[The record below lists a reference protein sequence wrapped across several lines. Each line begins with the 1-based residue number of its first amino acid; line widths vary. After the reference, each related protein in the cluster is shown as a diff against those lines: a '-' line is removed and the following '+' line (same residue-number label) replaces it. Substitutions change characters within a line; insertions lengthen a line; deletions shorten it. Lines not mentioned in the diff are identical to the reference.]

1 MTELTLHLGGVSCG
15 GCANRVN
22 QALVAVP
29 GVATAVVNE
38 ERTQVVVSGAVLE
51 RSALVAAVEH
61 AGYQVLSAASIPLQG
76 I

>member
-1 MTELTLHLGGVSCG
+1 MTELTLQLGGVTCG

-29 GVATAVVNE
+29 GVAAAVVNE
-38 ERTQVVVSGAVLE
+38 ERTQVVVSGTALE
-51 RSALVAAVEH
+51 RPALVAAVEQ

>member
-1 MTELTLHLGGVSCG
+1 MTELTLQLGGVTCG

-29 GVATAVVNE
+29 GVAAAVVNE
-38 ERTQVVVSGAVLE
+38 ERTQVVVRGAALE
-51 RSALVAAVEH
+51 RTALVATVEH
-61 AGYQVLSAASIPLQG
+61 AGYQVLTAASIPLQG